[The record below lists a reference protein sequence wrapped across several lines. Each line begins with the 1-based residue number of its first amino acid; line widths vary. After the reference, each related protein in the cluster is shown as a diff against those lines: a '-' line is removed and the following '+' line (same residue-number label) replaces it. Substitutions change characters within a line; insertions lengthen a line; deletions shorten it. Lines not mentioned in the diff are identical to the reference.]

1 MIKIAIVDDEIIF
14 RQYLRTTIDWASY
27 GFEIC
32 FEEKN
37 GLDALVQVEVHKPD
51 IILSDINMPFMDGLT
66 FATKIKEKY
75 PEIVTVLITGHNEF
89 EYAKKAIKLGV
100 QDYIL
105 KPFEKK
111 ELLSTL
117 LDIKEKIQLKRSE
130 KYMKEEVDAFKKH
143 NLFSIL
149 IYNNNEF
156 TDDDMKEKLKDY
168 NFFNK
173 TLLFQVAVVEV
184 DGNLDRKNS
193 IEREG
198 GQEEINK
205 ILNEAMTVKGN
216 YVSFYDKG
224 GRIISIIEAE
234 EKSID
239 EDFEKN
245 KYIKFIREVQRK
257 LSCTVTVGIGEH
269 HKSLSGIW
277 TSYKEALSSLQ
288 NKFILGTNKVIEY
301 NKVTNISYKSGFY
314 AGNVNE
320 NILISL
326 RLNESKKIE
335 KELDQ
340 VLTYIYDNKVSM
352 DYTYAITM
360 GLISVALAYVVELG
374 YGIEKVFGETFYPME
389 EIRKQKT
396 LQELWSFVKGI
407 FTKVIE
413 YSSENKMT
421 KGKKLVRDAKE
432 FIDKNHYDFDLSIEK
447 IAGCLYIN
455 SSYLRARFKK
465 ELNITIGDYITM
477 VRMQKAEQLL
487 KSGNIRYSEVSD
499 SIGYKD
505 ASYFSKCFKKYFGVT
520 PSEYEIRNKQG
531 SKKRHI

>member
-1 MIKIAIVDDEIIF
+1 MIKIAVVDDEIIF
-14 RQYLRTTIDWASY
+14 RQYLRTTIDWTSY
-27 GFEIC
+27 GFQIC

-37 GLDALVQVEVHKPD
+37 GLDALEQVEIHKPD
-51 IILSDINMPFMDGLT
+51 IILSDINMPFMDGLE

-75 PEIVTVLITGHNEF
+75 PEIITVLITGYNEF
-89 EYAKKAIKLGV
+89 EYAKRAIKLGV

-117 LDIKEKIQLKRSE
+117 LDIKEKIELKRRE
-130 KYMKEEVDAFKKH
+130 NRMREEVAALKKQSFFSLLIH
-143 NLFSIL
+143 NNSEFSD
-149 IYNNNEF
+149 E
-156 TDDDMKEKLKDY
+156 DMKEKLKNY

-173 TLLFQVAVVEV
+173 TLLFQVAVVEL
-184 DGNLDRKNS
+184 DDNLDRKNLK
-193 IEREG
+193 EREG
-198 GQEEINK
+198 IQEEINK
-205 ILNEAMTVKGN
+205 ILNEAMIVKGN

-224 GRIISIIEAE
+224 GRIISIIEAGE
-234 EKSID
+234 QSIN
-239 EDFEKN
+239 EDFTKS
-245 KYIKFIREVQRK
+245 KYERFTREVQRA
-257 LSCTVTVGIGEH
+257 LSCTVTVGVGEH
-269 HKSLSGIW
+269 HKGLGGIW
-277 TSYKEALSSLQ
+277 VSYKEALSSLQ
-288 NKFILGTNKVIEY
+288 NKFILGNNKMIEY

-326 RLNESKKIE
+326 RLNEGKKIQR
-335 KELDQ
+335 ELEQ
-340 VLTYIYDNKVSM
+340 VLIYIYENKVSM
-352 DYTYAITM
+352 DYTHAITM

-374 YGIEKVFGETFYPME
+374 YGIEKVFGEAFCPLE
-389 EIRKQKT
+389 EIKKQKT
-396 LQELWSFVKGI
+396 LQELWFFVKGI
-407 FTKVIE
+407 FDKVIQ

-421 KGKKLVRDAKE
+421 KGKKLVKDAKE
-432 FIDKNHYDFDLSIEK
+432 FIDKNHSDFDLSIEK
-447 IAGCLYIN
+447 VAGSIYIN
-455 SSYLRARFKK
+455 SSYLRAQFKK

-520 PSEYEIRNKQG
+520 PSEYEIRNK
-531 SKKRHI
+531 KRDEERRK